1 MRRAELNRID
11 RRPPIILPPASRYD
25 EVGGSA
31 LLNAPSTYVDMAG
44 NPSVTSAVHHT
55 CKAHLKYS
63 CVVGNR

>member
-1 MRRAELNRID
+1 M
-11 RRPPIILPPASRYD
+11 ILPPASRYD